1 MDGTPSSGS
10 LDSVVAPRDVATPTA
25 TVVDF
30 STSSTAGNSTAASL
44 TTPVSADSAAYHSGR
59 HSSSLVA
66 PSSTL
71 IRQSATISSK
81 QTALSTVANPTSR
94 DSVTPSGQIYK
105 PSSRMAVGLDRRPD
119 VSSSSTSATLIRPRS
134 AHLSAYPT
142 SNTTGPVGAVARIN
156 TASTSPDLPT
166 TSFRPVKKTLAVP
179 GSSSTS
185 FTPPASSIYHQKAT
199 GRYLRQPRGVGGE
212 FEVVSK
218 VELDDEEFDVL
229 DNGGPSAA
237 NGTLKYLSGA
247 FRTDWEDDE

>member
-1 MDGTPSSGS
+1 
-10 LDSVVAPRDVATPTA
+10 
-25 TVVDF
+25 
-30 STSSTAGNSTAASL
+30 
-44 TTPVSADSAAYHSGR
+44 
-59 HSSSLVA
+59 
-66 PSSTL
+66 
-71 IRQSATISSK
+71 
-81 QTALSTVANPTSR
+81 
-94 DSVTPSGQIYK
+94 
-105 PSSRMAVGLDRRPD
+105 MAVGLDRRPD